1 MVSVACEDAVNIY
14 VLGNTITEFY
24 YALPIG
30 LQSLGLGGNQM
41 TIAGYTASEVWA
53 NAQPSFTSSCN
64 VYFTN
69 NIDSVSGTDLETIL
83 ISKNCTI
90 SA

>member
-1 MVSVACEDAVNIY
+1 
-14 VLGNTITEFY
+14 
-24 YALPIG
+24 
-30 LQSLGLGGNQM
+30 M
-41 TIAGYTASEVWA
+41 TIAGYTASETWA

-90 SA
+90 IV

>member
-30 LQSLGLGGNQM
+30 LQGLDLSNNQM
-41 TIAGYTASEVWA
+41 TIAGYTASETWA

-64 VYFTN
+64 VYFTS
-69 NIDSVSGTDLETIL
+69 NIDSVSGTNLETIL
-83 ISKNCTI
+83 ISKNCTVTV
-90 SA
+90 